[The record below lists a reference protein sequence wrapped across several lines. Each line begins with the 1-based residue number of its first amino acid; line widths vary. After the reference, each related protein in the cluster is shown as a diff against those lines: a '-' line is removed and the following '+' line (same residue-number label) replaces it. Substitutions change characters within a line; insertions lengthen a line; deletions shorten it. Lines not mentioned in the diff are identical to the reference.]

1 MWAKECISTLRI
13 LIVDDV
19 AVNRKLLQLMLSRLG
34 HKADMVTNGKE
45 AVQALENQHYDL
57 IFMDLQMPILDGLRA
72 AQTIRENLAG
82 KEQPYIIAITAYAD
96 RFDRE
101 TCKNVGMNDYL
112 TKPATLN
119 DIRVALQSAQI
130 QMKKKGLYPCNEK
143 TMVDGIY

>member
-1 MWAKECISTLRI
+1 MWDKESTSTLRI
-13 LIVDDV
+13 LIVDDI

-45 AVQALENQHYDL
+45 AIQALEMQPYDL

-72 AQTIRENLAG
+72 AQAIRENLAH
-82 KEQPYIIAITAYAD
+82 KASPYIIAITAYAD

-101 TCKNVGMNDYL
+101 TCKNAGMNDYL

-119 DIRVALQSAQI
+119 DIRAAIQSAEI
-130 QMKKKGLYPCNEK
+130 QLKKKGLHISNE
-143 TMVDGIY
+143 